1 MEEAGSSDKA
11 NLWRRRIEAQR
22 LSGQSVR
29 AWCLAN
35 DAPEHSFFWWRDRL
49 GLSPQRRR
57 IRRASKPLAFARV
70 VVGPAAA
77 EERVATT
84 EQKAG
89 AAEGPCLRLAGGRE
103 LLFPASMPLKQ
114 VAELVKAI
122 EDGGDAC
129 RDRA

>member
-29 AWCLAN
+29 AWCVAN
-35 DAPEHSFFWWRDRL
+35 EAPEHSFFWWRDRL

-57 IRRASKPLAFARV
+57 VRRAAKPLAFARV
-70 VVGPAAA
+70 VVA
-77 EERVATT
+77 EQRVATA

-89 AAEGPCLRLAGGRE
+89 TAEGPCLRLADGRE

-122 EDGGDAC
+122 EGGGNAC

>member
-11 NLWRRRIEAQR
+11 EVWRQRIEAQR

-35 DAPEHSFFWWRDRL
+35 GAREHSFFWWRDRL

-57 IRRASKPLAFARV
+57 VRRASKPLAFARV

-77 EERVATT
+77 EGRVAAA
-84 EQKAG
+84 ERKAG
-89 AAEGPCLRLAGGRE
+89 AAEGPRLRLGGGRE
-103 LLFPASMPLKQ
+103 LVFPASMPVEQ
-114 VAELVKAI
+114 VAELVRAI
-122 EDGGDAC
+122 EGGGDAC